1 MHQIADWWDGV
12 ELWVAGLPF
21 VPQFAVVLAAMVPV
35 CFGIAYLLDR
45 VLRVA
50 LRLLGRDRVAAR
62 EAVTPAPAARSIRS
76 KEAA

>member
-1 MHQIADWWDGV
+1 MHAIAGWWDGV

-35 CFGIAYLLDR
+35 CLAIAYLLDR
-45 VLRVA
+45 TLRVVLRV
-50 LRLLGRDRVAAR
+50 LGRDRIATR
-62 EAVTPAPAARSIRS
+62 EATVPATPPRRIR

>member
-1 MHQIADWWDGV
+1 MHRIADWWDGV

-35 CFGIAYLLDR
+35 CFAIAYLLDR
-45 VLRVA
+45 ALRVA
-50 LRLLGRDRVAAR
+50 LRTLGRDRVAAQ
-62 EAVTPAPAARSIRS
+62 EVAAPVAEPRRTW

>member
-1 MHQIADWWDGV
+1 MHAIAGWWDGV

-35 CFGIAYLLDR
+35 CLGIAYLLDR
-45 VLRVA
+45 I
-50 LRLLGRDRVAAR
+50 LRLVLHVLGRDRIAAR
-62 EAVTPAPAARSIRS
+62 EATVTTAQPRRIR

>member
-1 MHQIADWWDGV
+1 MASWWDSV

-35 CFGIAYLLDR
+35 CLAIAYLLDR
-45 VLRVA
+45 TLRVA
-50 LRLLGRDRVAAR
+50 LRVLGRDRIAAR
-62 EAVTPAPAARSIRS
+62 EAAVPATAQPRRIR

>member
-1 MHQIADWWDGV
+1 MHRIAGWWDGV

-35 CFGIAYLLDR
+35 CFALAYLLDR
-45 VLRVA
+45 TLRLALRV
-50 LRLLGRDRVAAR
+50 LGRDRVAAQ
-62 EAVTPAPAARSIRS
+62 ESAAAVTSPRRIR

>member
-1 MHQIADWWDGV
+1 MHAIAGWWDGV

-35 CFGIAYLLDR
+35 CLAIAFGLDR
-45 VLRVA
+45 ALRVVLRV
-50 LRLLGRDRVAAR
+50 LGRDRVAAR
-62 EAVTPAPAARSIRS
+62 EATVAAAAPARPVR

>member
-1 MHQIADWWDGV
+1 MHAIAGWWDGV

-35 CFGIAYLLDR
+35 CLAIAYGLDR
-45 VLRVA
+45 TLRLVLRV
-50 LRLLGRDRVAAR
+50 LGRDRIAAQ
-62 EAVTPAPAARSIRS
+62 EAAVPATPPRRMR

>member
-1 MHQIADWWDGV
+1 MHAIAGWWDGV

-35 CFGIAYLLDR
+35 CLAIAFLLDR
-45 VLRVA
+45 TLRVA
-50 LRLLGRDRVAAR
+50 LRALGRDRMVAA
-62 EAVTPAPAARSIRS
+62 EVAAPAAQSRRVR

>member
-45 VLRVA
+45 ALRVA

-62 EAVTPAPAARSIRS
+62 EAVTTAPAPRRIR

>member
-45 VLRVA
+45 ALRVA

-62 EAVTPAPAARSIRS
+62 EAVTTAPAPDRVR

>member
-1 MHQIADWWDGV
+1 MHRIAGWWDGV

-35 CFGIAYLLDR
+35 CFALAFLLDR
-45 VLRVA
+45 TLRIVLRV
-50 LRLLGRDRVAAR
+50 LGRDRVVAR
-62 EAVTPAPAARSIRS
+62 ESAAAVTSPRRIR

>member
-1 MHQIADWWDGV
+1 MHAIASWWDSV

-35 CFGIAYLLDR
+35 CLAIAYLLDR
-45 VLRVA
+45 TLRVA
-50 LRLLGRDRVAAR
+50 LRVAGRDRIAAR
-62 EAVTPAPAARSIRS
+62 EAAVPAAQPQRIR

>member
-1 MHQIADWWDGV
+1 MHRIADWWDGV

-35 CFGIAYLLDR
+35 CFALAFVLDR
-45 VLRVA
+45 A
-50 LRLLGRDRVAAR
+50 LRLALRALGRDRVVAQEATAAV
-62 EAVTPAPAARSIRS
+62 AAPRPTR

>member
-1 MHQIADWWDGV
+1 MHAIAGWWDGV

-35 CFGIAYLLDR
+35 CLAIAYLLDR
-45 VLRVA
+45 T
-50 LRLLGRDRVAAR
+50 LRLVLHVLGRDRIAAR
-62 EAVTPAPAARSIRS
+62 EATVTAAQPRRIR

>member
-1 MHQIADWWDGV
+1 MHRIAGWWDGV

-35 CFGIAYLLDR
+35 CFVIAFVLDR
-45 VLRVA
+45 VLRTMLHA
-50 LRLLGRDRVAAR
+50 LGRDRVAAQ
-62 EAVTPAPAARSIRS
+62 EVAATAAQPRRIR

>member
-1 MHQIADWWDGV
+1 MHRIAGWWDGV

-35 CFGIAYLLDR
+35 CFAIAYLLDR
-45 VLRVA
+45 VLRVG
-50 LRLLGRDRVAAR
+50 LRALGRDRVAAQ
-62 EAVTPAPAARSIRS
+62 EAVAPAAQPRRMR